1 MVTLGEIVKDE
12 FGNEFEVIDILA
24 EFDEDDLDDGETD
37 GAYVEVSNE
46 KREVLYGVVV
56 MKEHSTTWV
65 FEADVEEEET
75 DL

>member
-24 EFDEDDLDDGETD
+24 EFDEYDLADGEVD

-46 KREVLYGVVV
+46 KREVLSGVVV
-56 MKEHSTTWV
+56 MKEHSTTWI
-65 FEADVEEEET
+65 FEPDVEEDET